1 MKSRMKIKRKVI
13 GSIACLSMILFVG
26 SCAGDGF
33 DEETFSGGVTNTQ
46 LESPDASDVAFAKLA
61 TSEKRVK
68 VTWPVVM
75 GAGGYKFSMYIV
87 DDPTN
92 PVAVVKDSIID
103 GASVVCPYRDDTNY
117 KAEILTL
124 GNEKL
129 NNAAA
134 VAATEASWTTL
145 VHATAIPNG
154 TDLTTW
160 FADNPVTTGKDT
172 EVAFE
177 LAAGGEYTISDNLDF
192 GVNNV
197 QLRGNK
203 LNHAKVKFESA
214 DGKIL
219 TSGGGLALK
228 YIDFDCD
235 LAANGIFLGFGEPVD
250 GVLETFEAWGI
261 TSPIITNPIM
271 IQSCNIKNVR
281 NKFININGKNY
292 AVQNLIIRDC
302 IVEAYQKTDFINFN
316 NGIAFVKDMEIS
328 NSTFYSHLQ
337 NGSRFI
343 RHSGANAKNVPG
355 WSTGSMKFLNN
366 TFYNMSYSGQSFNGN
381 GWKKDFNS
389 VVSKNNIFCDSFN
402 GQFNQR
408 IRVQSTTVAMT
419 FGDNCYWYN
428 GGIPANE
435 TTGRGEGDKST
446 SAYNV
451 DPGFADPTNGDF
463 TPSAPEVHAHASG
476 DPRWLN

>member
-1 MKSRMKIKRKVI
+1 MKSKMKIKTKVV
-13 GSIACLSMILFVG
+13 GGIACLSAILSMG

-33 DEETFSGGVTNTQ
+33 DEETFSGGVTNAQ
-46 LESPDASDVAFAKLA
+46 LDSPKASDVVFAKIPGTA
-61 TSEKRVK
+61 NVK
-68 VTWPVVM
+68 VSWPVVM
-75 GAGGYKFSMYIV
+75 GAGGYKFSLYNV
-87 DDPTN
+87 DNPEA

-103 GASVVCPYRDDTNY
+103 GSSVVCTYADDTNY
-117 KAEILTL
+117 KAEIITL
-124 GNEKL
+124 GNEKF
-129 NNAAA
+129 NN
-134 VAATEASWTTL
+134 VASTTPAEPTWTTL
-145 VHATAIPNG
+145 IPATIIPPG
-154 TDLTTW
+154 DLTAW
-160 FADNPVTTGKDT
+160 FANNPVTSGKDV
-172 EVAFE
+172 EVAYE
-177 LAAGGEYTISDNLDF
+177 LQAGEEYTISGNLDF

-203 LNHAKVKFESA
+203 QNRARVKFEAA

-228 YIDFDCD
+228 FIDFDCD
-235 LAANGIFLGFGEPVD
+235 LATDGIFLGFGDPVD
-250 GVLETFEAWGI
+250 GALESFEAWGI
-261 TSPIITNPIM
+261 VTPIITNPII
-271 IQSCNIKNVR
+271 IQSCDIKNVR
-281 NKFININGKNY
+281 NKFININSKSY

-316 NGIAFVKDMEIS
+316 NGMAFVKDMEIS
-328 NSTFYSHLQ
+328 KSTFYSHVQ

-343 RHSGANAKNVPG
+343 RHAGGNAQNVSG

-381 GWKKDFNS
+381 GWKKKFNS
-389 VVSKNNIFCDSFN
+389 IESKNNIFCDSFN

-408 IRVQSTTVAMT
+408 IRVQSTDVAAT

-435 TTGRGEGDKST
+435 TTGRNEGDKTT

-451 DPGFADPTNGDF
+451 DPGFEDPASGIF
-463 TPSAPEVHAHASG
+463 KPSAPEVRAHASG

>member
-1 MKSRMKIKRKVI
+1 MKSKVKIKKTVVE
-13 GSIACLSMILFVG
+13 SLVCLSMILSVS

-33 DEETFSGGVTNTQ
+33 DEETFSGGVQGAQ
-46 LESPDASDVAFAKLA
+46 LKSPEASEVAFAKLPG
-61 TSEKRVK
+61 TNNVK

-75 GAGGYKFSMYIV
+75 GAGGYRFSLYVV

-92 PVAVVKDSIID
+92 PVVVVKDSIID
-103 GASVVCPYRDDTNY
+103 GSSVVCPYIEDTNY
-117 KAEILTL
+117 KAEIITL

-129 NNAAA
+129 NN
-134 VAATEASWTTL
+134 TASTTPAEPTWTTL
-145 VHATAIPNG
+145 VPATIVPPG
-154 TDLTTW
+154 DLTAW
-160 FADNPVTTGKDT
+160 FTNNPITTGKDV
-172 EVAFE
+172 EVAYE
-177 LAAGGEYTISDNLDF
+177 LEAGGEYTISGNLDF
-192 GVNNV
+192 GINNV

-203 LNHAKVKFESA
+203 LNHAKVKFTGA

-228 YIDFDCD
+228 FIDFDCD
-235 LAANGIFLGFGEPVD
+235 LATTGIFLGFGDIVPGE
-250 GVLETFEAWGI
+250 LETFEAWGI

-281 NKFININGKNY
+281 NKFIDINGKSY

-302 IVEAYQKTDFINFN
+302 IVEAYQKVDFINFN
-316 NGIAFVKDMEIS
+316 KDMAFVKDMEIS

-337 NGSRFI
+337 SGNRFI
-343 RHSGANAKNVPG
+343 RHSGANAQNVPG

-366 TFYNMSYSGQSFNGN
+366 TFYNISYSGQSFNGN

-428 GGIPANE
+428 GGIPVNE
-435 TTGRGEGDKST
+435 TTGRGEGDKT
-446 SAYNV
+446 TTAYNV
-451 DPGFADPTNGDF
+451 DPGFANPVEGDF
-463 TPSAPEVHAHASG
+463 TPSAPEIRAHASG

>member
-1 MKSRMKIKRKVI
+1 MKSKMKIKKTVVRSLI
-13 GSIACLSMILFVG
+13 CLSMIFSVS

-46 LESPDASDVAFAKLA
+46 LDSPDASKITFAKLPG
-61 TSEKRVK
+61 TSNVK
-68 VTWPVVM
+68 ISWPVIM
-75 GAGGYKFSMYIV
+75 GAGGYQFSMYIV
-87 DDPTN
+87 DDPDN

-103 GASVVCPYRDDTNY
+103 GSSVVCPYLDDTNY
-117 KAEILTL
+117 KVKVTTL

-129 NNAAA
+129 DNAASTTPA
-134 VAATEASWTTL
+134 EPTWTTL
-145 VHATAIPNG
+145 IAATTIPAG
-154 TDLTTW
+154 TDLTIW
-160 FADNPVTTGKDT
+160 FAENLVTTGKDV
-172 EVAFE
+172 EVAYE
-177 LAAGGEYTISDNLDF
+177 LVAGETYTVSGDLNF

-203 LNHAKVKFESA
+203 LNHAKVKFEAA

-228 YIDFDCD
+228 FIDFDCD
-235 LAANGIFLGFGEPVD
+235 AATSGIFLGFEDPVEGE
-250 GVLETFEAWGI
+250 LATFEAWGI
-261 TSPIITNPIM
+261 ITSIMTNPIM

-281 NKFININGKNY
+281 NKFIDINSKSY

-302 IVEAYQKTDFINFN
+302 IIESYQKTDFINFN
-316 NGIAFVKDMEIS
+316 NGMAFVKDMEIS

-337 NGSRFI
+337 SDKRFI
-343 RHSGANAKNVPG
+343 RHSGANAQNVPG

-389 VVSKNNIFCDSFN
+389 VVSMNNIFFDSCS

-428 GGIPANE
+428 GGIPVNE
-435 TTGRGEGDKST
+435 TTGRAEGDKTT

-451 DPGFADPTNGDF
+451 NPGFADPANGDF
-463 TPSAPEVHAHASG
+463 MPSAPEVRAHASG